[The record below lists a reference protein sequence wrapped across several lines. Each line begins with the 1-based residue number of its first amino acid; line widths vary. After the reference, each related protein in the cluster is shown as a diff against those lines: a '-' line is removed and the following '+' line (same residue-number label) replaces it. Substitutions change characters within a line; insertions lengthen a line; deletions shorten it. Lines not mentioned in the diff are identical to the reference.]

1 MKMFAAIA
9 LAVIVCA
16 AAGCQ
21 PPAESN
27 PAAESAGVDAANKW
41 LPLLDE
47 GKSAESWDEVGSYL
61 KAMIP
66 KQRWRDQVAPQ
77 RRVMGKLVSRAV
89 ESKQYATTLPGM
101 PDGEHVMIQYKTV
114 FEKKKAAA
122 EVVVVSREE
131 DGTWRVSGY
140 FIR

>member
-1 MKMFAAIA
+1 MRAFVAAV
-9 LAVIVCA
+9 LAVLICS
-16 AAGCQ
+16 AAGCG
-21 PPAESN
+21 PPKETN
-27 PAAESAGVDAANKW
+27 PAAQKAGVEAANKW

-47 GKSAESWDEVGSYL
+47 GKDVESWDKTGDYL

-66 KQRWRDQVAPQ
+66 KQRWCEQVAPQ
-77 RRVMGKLVSRAV
+77 RRVMGKLVSRV
-89 ESKQYATTLPGM
+89 VDSKQYAITLPGM

-114 FEKKKAAA
+114 FKRKKAAA
-122 EVVVVSREE
+122 EVVVVSRED

>member
-1 MKMFAAIA
+1 MQKLAAIA

-27 PAAESAGVDAANKW
+27 PAAESAGTEAANKW

-47 GKSAESWDEVGSYL
+47 GKDAECWDEVGSYL

-66 KQRWRDQVAPQ
+66 QQRWREQVPPQ

-89 ESKQYATTLPGM
+89 DSTQYATTLPGM
-101 PDGEHVMIQYKTV
+101 PDGEYVMVQYKTV
-114 FEKKKAAA
+114 FEKKKAAG
-122 EVVVVSREE
+122 EGVLVSQEK
-131 DGTWRVSGY
+131 DGTWRVIAY

>member
-1 MKMFAAIA
+1 MKKLAAIA

-16 AAGCQ
+16 AVGCQ

-27 PAAESAGVDAANKW
+27 PAAESAAVEAANKW

-47 GKSAESWDEVGSYL
+47 GKDAESWDEVGSYL
-61 KAMIP
+61 KIMIP
-66 KQRWRDQVAPQ
+66 KQRWCEQVAPQ

-89 ESKQYATTLPGM
+89 DSRQYATTLPGV
-101 PDGEHVMIQYKTV
+101 PDGEHVIVQYKTV
-114 FEKKKAAA
+114 FEKKKAGA

>member
-1 MKMFAAIA
+1 MRAFVAAGLAA
-9 LAVIVCA
+9 LICS
-16 AAGCQ
+16 AAGCG

-27 PAAESAGVDAANKW
+27 PAAEKAGVEAAGKW

-47 GKSAESWDEVGSYL
+47 GKDVESWDETSDYL
-61 KAMIP
+61 KTMIP
-66 KQRWRDQVAPQ
+66 KQRWCEQVAPQ

-89 ESKQYATTLPGM
+89 ESNQYATTLPGM
-101 PDGEHVMIQYKTV
+101 PDGEHVMVQYKTV
-114 FEKKKAAA
+114 FEKKKDAA

-131 DGTWRVSGY
+131 DGAWRVSGY